1 MQHRKEP
8 EVITLS
14 DGDEQESQDLF
25 DSPEEQE
32 VIECIDSD
40 DLFSS
45 PEVVEGNTNGR
56 RISYRSPD
64 SSARCGLM
72 NGTPTLKDRRSSFVT
87 ISTLKSKS
95 PLIRWRRKK
104 SHTQPP
110 KRCSTSPMQMKTS
123 PSQLKATSFPL
134 DSAKNDIWTK
144 TRLGEIAR
152 KFEERGRLMSELVSN
167 DKDFLDMV
175 QGGAVDLVQKKA
187 KEDLVEGAVIRNR
200 ADRARMIGVECA
212 SSKAYFDALEL
223 SPESRERR
231 INEVS
236 RVRVVGQ
243 KMPGTPENYWEV
255 GFPSESEQ
263 KRRGL
268 IKEVSKK
275 SSRKLFQNHDVDC
288 R

>member
-1 MQHRKEP
+1 
-8 EVITLS
+8 
-14 DGDEQESQDLF
+14 
-25 DSPEEQE
+25 
-32 VIECIDSD
+32 
-40 DLFSS
+40 
-45 PEVVEGNTNGR
+45 
-56 RISYRSPD
+56 
-64 SSARCGLM
+64 
-72 NGTPTLKDRRSSFVT
+72 
-87 ISTLKSKS
+87 
-95 PLIRWRRKK
+95 
-104 SHTQPP
+104 
-110 KRCSTSPMQMKTS
+110 MQMKTS